1 MTLDI
6 ASARAA
12 RPYTRREY
20 LARVAWG
27 AARPF
32 FRFSPRLAHGWR
44 RTMLRVFGATI
55 GRRVHIDPSVRV
67 VLPWMLSIGDD
78 ASVGEHAWLYCLG
91 RIELG
96 SRSTVSHRAH
106 LCAGTHDH
114 QDPGLPLR
122 RTPITVGADAWIC
135 AQAFVGPGVRVGEG
149 AVVGAASVVVRDVPA
164 WTIVAGN
171 PARHLG
177 RRIMENAP

>member
-6 ASARAA
+6 ASARAS
-12 RPYTRREY
+12 RPYTRGEY
-20 LARVAWG
+20 IARVAWG
-27 AARPF
+27 VVRPL

-44 RTMLRVFGATI
+44 RAMLRVFGATI
-55 GRRVHIDPSVRV
+55 GRRVHIDPSVRIAV
-67 VLPWMLSIGDD
+67 PWMLSIGDD
-78 ASVGEHAWLYCLG
+78 ASVGEHVWLYSLG
-91 RIELG
+91 RIDLG
-96 SRSTVSHRAH
+96 PRSTVSHLAH

-114 QDPGLPLR
+114 RDPGLPLQR
-122 RTPITVGADAWIC
+122 DPITVGADAWIC

-177 RRIMENAP
+177 PRNMGNAP